1 MPNKF
6 SGAFRRPTNNTSS
19 IPLGAGNFAPVSLE
33 LIGNNLDVRYI
44 PYDKLRVDEANT
56 YSRDPEYIHDL
67 AESIEDIGLQQPLV
81 VVKASDDVYDILA
94 GQCRYLAIKEM
105 IDNGKD
111 TYMNVPC
118 HEVDLDGIKLD
129 ISNDLKK
136 EYIIA
141 STNAVREK
149 TDSDRLLD
157 VEKLGKVYATLK
169 REEKKAVG
177 RQRDFI
183 AQATGMAP
191 RTVQNLMT
199 VNKLPEALKEA
210 VTENQVPVNAAVK
223 LAQLPEEQQKEIEE
237 AITTQQLDLTA
248 ENLDAYKETGDI
260 SELKKSEKQVQGDSQ
275 LTSENSENEED
286 TVVILKLEEVD
297 GLEAVNDNVEALV
310 ESLKYG
316 VEVSIDVKDKL
327 DAVITKLLKL
337 SDKANRIVDNALM
350 KRKR

>member
-1 MPNKF
+1 MANKF
-6 SGAFRRPTNNTSS
+6 AGAFRRTTNNTSS

-33 LIGNNLDVRYI
+33 LMANSLDVRYI
-44 PYDKLRVDEANT
+44 PYDMLRVDAANT
-56 YSRDPEYIHDL
+56 YSRNPEYIHDL

-81 VVKASDDVYDILA
+81 VVKANDDIYDILA

-111 TYMNVPC
+111 TYINVPC

-149 TDSDRLLD
+149 TDRDRLLD
-157 VEKLGKVYATLK
+157 VEKLGKVYAALK

-237 AITTQQLDLTA
+237 TITTQQLDLTA

-260 SELKKSEKQVQGDSQ
+260 SELKKSEKQVQDDSQ

>member
-33 LIGNNLDVRYI
+33 LMANSLDVRYI
-44 PYDKLRVDEANT
+44 PYDMLRVDAANT

-157 VEKLGKVYATLK
+157 VEKLGKVYAALK

-260 SELKKSEKQVQGDSQ
+260 SELKKSEKQVQDDSQ

>member
-44 PYDKLRVDEANT
+44 PYDKLRVDGANT

-157 VEKLGKVYATLK
+157 VEKLGKVYAALK

-260 SELKKSEKQVQGDSQ
+260 SELKKSEKQVQDDSQ

-286 TVVILKLEEVD
+286 TVVILKLEEVND
-297 GLEAVNDNVEALV
+297 LEAVNDNVEALV

>member
-33 LIGNNLDVRYI
+33 LMANSLDVRYI
-44 PYDKLRVDEANT
+44 PYDKLRVDAANT
-56 YSRDPEYIHDL
+56 YSRNPEYIHDL

-157 VEKLGKVYATLK
+157 VEKLGKVYAALK

-223 LAQLPEEQQKEIEE
+223 LAQLPEKQQKEIEE

-260 SELKKSEKQVQGDSQ
+260 SELKKSEKQVQDDSQ

>member
-1 MPNKF
+1 MANKF
-6 SGAFRRPTNNTSS
+6 AGAFRRTTNNTSS

-33 LIGNNLDVRYI
+33 LMANSLDVRYI
-44 PYDKLRVDEANT
+44 PYDMLRVDAANT
-56 YSRDPEYIHDL
+56 YSRNPEYIHDL

-81 VVKASDDVYDILA
+81 VVKANDDIYDILA

-111 TYMNVPC
+111 TYINVPC

-129 ISNDLKK
+129 ISNDLKR

-149 TDSDRLLD
+149 TDKDKLLD
-157 VEKLGKVYATLK
+157 VEKLGKVYAALK

-199 VNKLPEALKEA
+199 VNKLPEALREA

-237 AITTQQLDLTA
+237 VIT
-248 ENLDAYKETGDI
+248 
-260 SELKKSEKQVQGDSQ
+260 ELKRTEKQVQDDSQ
-275 LTSENSENEED
+275 LTPENSENKED
-286 TVVILKLEEVD
+286 KLVILKLEEVD
-297 GLEAVNDNVEALV
+297 DLEAVNDNVEALV

>member
-33 LIGNNLDVRYI
+33 LMANSLDVRYI
-44 PYDKLRVDEANT
+44 PYDKLRVDAANT
-56 YSRDPEYIHDL
+56 YSRNPEYIHDL

-149 TDSDRLLD
+149 TDRDRLLD
-157 VEKLGKVYATLK
+157 VEKLGKVYAALK

-210 VTENQVPVNAAVK
+210 VTENQVPVNAGVK

-260 SELKKSEKQVQGDSQ
+260 SELKKSEKQVQDDSQ

>member
-1 MPNKF
+1 MANKF
-6 SGAFRRPTNNTSS
+6 AGAFRRPTNNTSS

-44 PYDKLRVDEANT
+44 PYDMLRVDAANT

-149 TDSDRLLD
+149 TDRDRLLD
-157 VEKLGKVYATLK
+157 VEKLGKVYAALK

-223 LAQLPEEQQKEIEE
+223 LAQLPEEQQKKIEE

-260 SELKKSEKQVQGDSQ
+260 SELKKSEKQVQDDSQ

>member
-157 VEKLGKVYATLK
+157 VEKLGKVYAALK